1 MGLCLCE
8 YGNQAGESLSTAR
21 SGLGG
26 GIPRAGPIPPLLL
39 TCSQQIPDWSLCA
52 GHSSHRVHSHPLPV
66 CDSQGRAWPPP
77 PVNSQA
83 WTSGRASIRSRP
95 TLFTHPV
102 PLSTCSPS
110 VSVTQAS
117 PGHDFRV
124 LVHPQSGLSFIS
136 FSSHLNL
143 FQPKIHQLPSLPQR
157 PGW

>member
-8 YGNQAGESLSTAR
+8 CGNQAGESLSTAR
-21 SGLGG
+21 GGLGG
-26 GIPRAGPIPPLLL
+26 GVPRAGPVPLLL
-39 TCSQQIPDWSLCA
+39 LTRSQQIPDWSPCV
-52 GHSSHRVHSHPLPV
+52 GHSSHRVHPHPLPV

-83 WTSGRASIRSRP
+83 WTSGCASMYSR
-95 TLFTHPV
+95 TILFTHPV
-102 PLSTCSPS
+102 PLSTRSPS

-124 LVHPQSGLSFIS
+124 LVRPQSGLSFIS
-136 FSSHLNL
+136 LSSHLNL
-143 FQPKIHQLPSLPQR
+143 FHPRIHQLPSLPQR